1 MKLYTEKQVKELL
14 TAQRGNCYVA
24 VLKLSNDNIASAAT
38 QAPLPGGDS
47 FDEYYGIDPEALFK
61 EDLDDRELQ
70 GNYNRFQKSRESAKE
85 SYNKYVPKLNA
96 ISSKIV
102 DLKELIVSLALIDSN
117 LYTSGK
123 TVKKLKELEIKFD
136 NIQMQANEYYSVME
150 EQDVLIKRYEDWN
163 DRKLFM
169 HWNYLTMLKATE
181 VPFMEW
187 RSEYESI
194 II

>member
-24 VLKLSNDNIASAAT
+24 VLKLSNENIASAAT

-47 FDEYYGIDPEALFK
+47 FDEYYGIDPEALLK

-70 GNYNRFQKSRESAKE
+70 GNYDRFQKNRDDAKE
-85 SYNKYVPKLNA
+85 SYNKYVPKLNT

-102 DLKELIVSLALIDSN
+102 DLKELIISLAI
-117 LYTSGK
+117 YQAPTGK

>member
-24 VLKLSNDNIASAAT
+24 VLKLSNENIASAAT

-47 FDEYYGIDPEALFK
+47 FDDYYGIDPESLFK
-61 EDLDDRELQ
+61 EDLDDKELQ
-70 GNYNRFQKSRESAKE
+70 GNYDRFQKSRESAKE
-85 SYNKYVPKLNA
+85 SYNKHVPILNDL
-96 ISSKIV
+96 SSKIV
-102 DLKELIVSLALIDSN
+102 DLKELIVSLASYQAPTDIA
-117 LYTSGK
+117 
-123 TVKKLKELEIKFD
+123 VMHLKELEIKFD
-136 NIQMQANEYYSVME
+136 NEQIQANEYYSVME
-150 EQDVLIKRYEDWN
+150 EQTILIAKYADWN
-163 DRKLFM
+163 DRKLFI

-181 VPFMEW
+181 VPYMEW

>member
-24 VLKLSNDNIASAAT
+24 VLKLSNENIASAAT

-61 EDLDDRELQ
+61 EDIEDWELQ
-70 GNYNRFQKSRESAKE
+70 GNYDSFQKRRESAKE
-85 SYNKYVPKLNA
+85 SYNKHVPILNDL
-96 ISSKIV
+96 SSKIV
-102 DLKELIVSLALIDSN
+102 DLKELIVSLALYQAPADIA
-117 LYTSGK
+117 
-123 TVKKLKELEIKFD
+123 VMHLKELEIKFD
-136 NIQMQANEYYSVME
+136 NEQMQANEYYSVME
-150 EQDVLIKRYEDWN
+150 EQTLLIAKYDDWN
-163 DRKLFM
+163 DRKLFI

-187 RSEYESI
+187 RSEYENI

>member
-24 VLKLSNDNIASAAT
+24 VLKLSNENIASAAT

-47 FDEYYGIDPEALFK
+47 FDDYYGIDPESLFK

-70 GNYNRFQKSRESAKE
+70 GNYDRFQKSRESAKE
-85 SYNKYVPKLNA
+85 SYNKHVPILNDL
-96 ISSKIV
+96 SSKIV
-102 DLKELIVSLALIDSN
+102 DLKELIVSLASYQAPTDIA
-117 LYTSGK
+117 
-123 TVKKLKELEIKFD
+123 VMHLKELEIKF
-136 NIQMQANEYYSVME
+136 NNEQIQANEYYSVME
-150 EQDVLIKRYEDWN
+150 EQTLLIAKYEDWN
-163 DRKLFM
+163 DRKLFI
-169 HWNYLTMLKATE
+169 HWKYLTMLKATE
-181 VPFMEW
+181 VPYMEW

>member
-14 TAQRGNCYVA
+14 TSQRGNCYVA
-24 VLKLSNDNIASAAT
+24 VLKLSNENIASAAT

-47 FDEYYGIDPEALFK
+47 FDEYYGIDPEALLK

-70 GNYNRFQKSRESAKE
+70 GNYDRFQKNRDDAKE

-96 ISSKIV
+96 LSSKIV
-102 DLKELIVSLALIDSN
+102 DLKELIISLAL
-117 LYTSGK
+117 YQAPSGK

-136 NIQMQANEYYSVME
+136 NMQMQAKEHYSVME

-163 DRKLFM
+163 TRKLFI
-169 HWNYLTMLKATE
+169 HWNYLTMLKVTE
-181 VPFMEW
+181 VPYMEW
-187 RSEYESI
+187 RSEYEGI

>member
-24 VLKLSNDNIASAAT
+24 VLKLSNENIASAAT
-38 QAPLPGGDS
+38 QAPLPGGDG
-47 FDEYYGIDPEALFK
+47 FDEYYGIDPESLFK

-70 GNYNRFQKSRESAKE
+70 GNYDNFQKRRESAKE
-85 SYNKYVPKLNA
+85 SYNKHVPILNDL
-96 ISSKIV
+96 SSKIV
-102 DLKELIVSLALIDSN
+102 DLKELIVSLALYQAPADIA
-117 LYTSGK
+117 
-123 TVKKLKELEIKFD
+123 VMHLKELEIKFD
-136 NIQMQANEYYSVME
+136 NEQMQANEYYSVME
-150 EQDVLIKRYEDWN
+150 EQTLLIAKYDDWN
-163 DRKLFM
+163 DRKLFI

-187 RSEYESI
+187 RSEYENI

>member
-61 EDLDDRELQ
+61 EDIEDWELQ
-70 GNYNRFQKSRESAKE
+70 GNYDRFQKNRDDAKE
-85 SYNKYVPKLNA
+85 SYNKYVPKLNT

-102 DLKELIVSLALIDSN
+102 DLKELIISLAI
-117 LYTSGK
+117 YQAPTGK

>member
-24 VLKLSNDNIASAAT
+24 VLKLSNENIASAAT

-61 EDLDDRELQ
+61 EDIEDWELQ
-70 GNYNRFQKSRESAKE
+70 GNYDRFQKNRDDAKE

-96 ISSKIV
+96 LSSKIV
-102 DLKELIVSLALIDSN
+102 DLKELIISLAL
-117 LYTSGK
+117 YQAPSGK

>member
-24 VLKLSNDNIASAAT
+24 VLKLSNENIASAAT

-61 EDLDDRELQ
+61 EDIEDWELQ
-70 GNYNRFQKSRESAKE
+70 GNYDRFQKNRDDAKE
-85 SYNKYVPKLNA
+85 SYNKYVPKLNT

-102 DLKELIVSLALIDSN
+102 DLKELIISLAI
-117 LYTSGK
+117 YQAPTGK

>member
-24 VLKLSNDNIASAAT
+24 VLKLSNENIASAAT

-47 FDEYYGIDPEALFK
+47 FDDYYGIDPESLFK
-61 EDLDDRELQ
+61 EDLDDKELQ
-70 GNYNRFQKSRESAKE
+70 GNYDRFQKSRESAKE
-85 SYNKYVPKLNA
+85 SYNKHVPILNDL
-96 ISSKIV
+96 SSKIV
-102 DLKELIVSLALIDSN
+102 DLKELIVSLASYQAPTDIA
-117 LYTSGK
+117 
-123 TVKKLKELEIKFD
+123 VMHLKELEIKFD
-136 NIQMQANEYYSVME
+136 NEQMQANEYYSVME
-150 EQDVLIKRYEDWN
+150 EQTILIAKYADWN
-163 DRKLFM
+163 DRKLFI

-181 VPFMEW
+181 VPYMEW

>member
-14 TAQRGNCYVA
+14 TSQRGNCYVA
-24 VLKLSNDNIASAAT
+24 VLKLSNENIASAAT

-47 FDEYYGIDPEALFK
+47 FDEYYGIDPEALLK

-70 GNYNRFQKSRESAKE
+70 GNYDRFQKNRDDAKE

-96 ISSKIV
+96 LSSKIV
-102 DLKELIVSLALIDSN
+102 DLKELIISLAL
-117 LYTSGK
+117 YQAPSGK

-136 NIQMQANEYYSVME
+136 NMQMQAKEHYSVIE

-163 DRKLFM
+163 TRKLFI
-169 HWNYLTMLKATE
+169 HWNYLTMLKVTE
-181 VPFMEW
+181 VPYMEW
-187 RSEYESI
+187 RSEYEGI

>member
-24 VLKLSNDNIASAAT
+24 VLKLSNENIASAAT

-47 FDEYYGIDPEALFK
+47 FDDYYGIDPESLFK

-70 GNYNRFQKSRESAKE
+70 GNYDRFQKRRESAKK
-85 SYNKYVPKLNA
+85 SYNKYVPLLN
-96 ISSKIV
+96 
-102 DLKELIVSLALIDSN
+102 
-117 LYTSGK
+117 
-123 TVKKLKELEIKFD
+123 
-136 NIQMQANEYYSVME
+136 YSVME

-163 DRKLFM
+163 TRKLFI
-169 HWNYLTMLKATE
+169 HWNYLTMLKVTE
-181 VPFMEW
+181 VPYMEW
-187 RSEYESI
+187 RSEYEGI

>member
-24 VLKLSNDNIASAAT
+24 VLKLSNENIASAAT

-47 FDEYYGIDPEALFK
+47 FDEYYGIDPEALLK

-70 GNYNRFQKSRESAKE
+70 GNYDRFQKNRDDAKE
-85 SYNKYVPKLNA
+85 SYNKYVPKLNT

-102 DLKELIVSLALIDSN
+102 DLKELIISLAI
-117 LYTSGK
+117 YQAPTGK

-136 NIQMQANEYYSVME
+136 NMQMQAKEHYSVIE

-163 DRKLFM
+163 TRKLFI
-169 HWNYLTMLKATE
+169 HWNYLTMLKVTE
-181 VPFMEW
+181 VPYMEW
-187 RSEYESI
+187 RSEYEGI